1 MLVAPA
7 CLDAFLA
14 PVRDSTGAGSS
25 GNMQPFATV
34 TKIIRAI

>member
-7 CLDAFLA
+7 FLDAFLA
-14 PVRDSTGAGSS
+14 PVRDSTAAQV